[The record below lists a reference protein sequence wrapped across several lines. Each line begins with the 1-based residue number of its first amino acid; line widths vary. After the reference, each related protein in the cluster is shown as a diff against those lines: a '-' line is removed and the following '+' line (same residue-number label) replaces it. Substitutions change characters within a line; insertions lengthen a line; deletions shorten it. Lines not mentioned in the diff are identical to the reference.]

1 MGKTTASLQCPQCAR
16 DFSVELNEMRS
27 NYPNRCPSCGAGC
40 MISSDEAIRA
50 HRLLERIE
58 CANRTPGPIGPWVPF
73 LGLSA

>member
-1 MGKTTASLQCPQCAR
+1 MKRTTASRQCPQCAS
-16 DFSVELNEMRS
+16 DFSVELNEMRF

-58 CANRTPGPIGPWVPF
+58 CANRTAGFLEHGRPF
-73 LGLSA
+73 RQQ